1 MSQHQNFTEERLF
14 GERETTKYDK
24 EHRKNSKTKQTEQ
37 TAKTNK
43 NKMHFYEMI
52 CKQTMRL

>member
-1 MSQHQNFTEERLF
+1 MSQYQNFTEERLF

-24 EHRKNSKTKQTEQ
+24 EHRKKRNKQKKTKIKQTKQ

-43 NKMHFYEMI
+43 KNADVWND
-52 CKQTMRL
+52 L